1 MKTARLL
8 ILLLPLLSA
17 VLFCQAKR
25 MGSQEGVGL
34 SFLSY
39 FGKNYSYDYDDYK
52 TYIHP
57 YFVRND
63 SILFAYRLQGIH
75 DVKDLYIPFID
86 IIVDKELSDII
97 LADNPNVKLSE
108 ESDDIGLDL
117 FQLYIM
123 ENNYSYIFNGISDG
137 WAKKVREVA
146 PHGYISKKSWSR
158 NSVDGISPKVEFYNA
173 SKKTI
178 KYITFYYT
186 FENAVGDP
194 CYGLSGNKM
203 IPFKCMGPIEEGCTG
218 SWRARDPVDYVANA
232 DTGKIVKC
240 KIEYM
245 DGTSYVLIKELVF
258 GN

>member
-1 MKTARLL
+1 MKTARLS

-25 MGSQEGVGL
+25 MGSQEGIGL
-34 SFLSY
+34 PSLSSY

-57 YFVRND
+57 FFVRND

-86 IIVDKELSDII
+86 IIIDKELSDTI
-97 LADNPNVKLSE
+97 LTEYP
-108 ESDDIGLDL
+108 DL
-117 FQLYIM
+117 NLTGRDENINLELLQFHIM
-123 ENNYSYIFNGISDG
+123 QNNYSYDCYGDG

-146 PHGYISKKSWSR
+146 PHGYISKNSWSC
-158 NSVDGISPKVEFYNA
+158 NSVDGIRPKVEFYNA

-186 FENAVGDP
+186 FKNAVGDP

-203 IPFKCMGPIEEGCTG
+203 IPFKCIGPIEEGCTG
-218 SWRARDPVDYVANA
+218 SWRARDPVDYVANVE
-232 DTGKIVKC
+232 TGKIVKC

>member
-25 MGSQEGVGL
+25 MVSQKGVGVL
-34 SFLSY
+34 SS
-39 FGKNYSYDYDDYK
+39 GRSYSYDYDDYNSSM
-52 TYIHP
+52 YP
-57 YFVRND
+57 FCVRND
-63 SILFAYRLQGIH
+63 SILFVSRLHYLHVI
-75 DVKDLYIPFID
+75 KDYGMPVMD

-97 LADNPNVKLSE
+97 LMDFPDKKWKNQY
-108 ESDDIGLDL
+108 ESLKDLQHFHLDL
-117 FQLYIM
+117 LGYM
-123 ENNYSYIFNGISDG
+123 YTDKGDG
-137 WAKKVREVA
+137 WANWVRNVA
-146 PHGYISKKSWSR
+146 PHGYIREWSWAC
-158 NSVDGISPKVEFYNA
+158 NSVDGISPEVEFYNA

-203 IPFKCMGPIEEGCTG
+203 ISFKCMGPIEEGCTG
-218 SWRARDPVDYVANA
+218 SWRARDPVDYVPNA

-245 DGTSYVLIKELVF
+245 DGSSYILIKELVF

>member
-8 ILLLPLLSA
+8 ILLFPLLSA

-86 IIVDKELSDII
+86 IIVDKELSDTI
-97 LADNPNVKLSE
+97 LTEYP
-108 ESDDIGLDL
+108 DL
-117 FQLYIM
+117 NLTGRDENINLELLQFHIM
-123 ENNYSYIFNGISDG
+123 QNNYSYDRYGDG

-146 PHGYISKKSWSR
+146 PHGYISKNSWSC
-158 NSVDGISPKVEFYNA
+158 NSVDGIRPKVEFYNA

-186 FENAVGDP
+186 FKNAVGDP

-203 IPFKCMGPIEEGCTG
+203 IPFKCIGPIEEGCTG

-232 DTGKIVKC
+232 ETGKIVKC